1 VHQSLPA
8 FGWHAPANM
17 EVFMDGL
24 LAFFELRPFFTF
36 FSLRIV
42 WYIYLLHMMVQLY
55 VSFSEVSQVLAQRG
69 ISLWSWAPNSLPLVV
84 TIIAQLLLV
93 RVLLE
98 VAAMI
103 LLAKS
108 RAAS

>member
-1 VHQSLPA
+1 
-8 FGWHAPANM
+8 
-17 EVFMDGL
+17 MDGL

-42 WYIYLLHMMVQLY
+42 WYVYLLHMMVQLY

-98 VAAMI
+98 VAAMV

-108 RAAS
+108 RTES

>member
-1 VHQSLPA
+1 
-8 FGWHAPANM
+8 M

-24 LAFFELRPFFTF
+24 LSFFELRPFFTF

-42 WYIYLLHMMVQLY
+42 WYIYLFHVLVQLY
-55 VSFSEVSQVLAQRG
+55 VSISEVSQVLAQRG
-69 ISLWSWAPNSLPLVV
+69 ISLWSWAPNSLPLFVA
-84 TIIAQLLLV
+84 IIAQLLLV

-98 VAAMI
+98 VAAMV

-108 RAAS
+108 RTES